1 MNIPVYSMGL
11 QPAAHGYNCKLC
23 MYYKN
28 YTIIW
33 AVWYTIVILPRAAH
47 EPAHSNGCGQ
57 LP

>member
-23 MYYKN
+23 TYYKH
-28 YTIIW
+28 YTKIW
-33 AVWYTIVILPRAAH
+33 AVIPLIIFPRAAH
-47 EPAHSNGCGQ
+47 EAAHSNGCGQ